1 MDVGN
6 ILFRP
11 LDLIGW
17 NDLEDPQSPY
27 NICVPIMYAQVIANS
42 FVMARKGDPF
52 IKRWHDIFSHLWR
65 DGRTSSK
72 GIASDP
78 LLAFMTSANRNF
90 ENSKANKF
98 HWKFKVEAAEVFEYI
113 SQVSSW
119 MRMTMIEGNSEA
131 GDEFNGSEYW
141 QKHVL
146 CFDALQEIWGVEE
159 AIGFDGE
166 DAYKALCTRLD
177 ADEESE
183 EYKRAHGLVW
193 RLLTRSAFQKITHG
207 KGLTHD
213 THLGVFW
220 DENEGKDCEVGTFAG
235 LLRYGCTHFEQTRE
249 SIVRVE
255 ATPAKETLKKAALE
269 A

>member
-6 ILFRP
+6 ILFRH

-17 NDLEDPQSPY
+17 NELEDPESPY
-27 NICVPIMYAQVIANS
+27 NICVPIMYGQVIANN

-52 IKRWHDIFSHLWR
+52 IKRWHDLFTHLWR
-65 DGRTSSK
+65 DGRQSSK
-72 GIASDP
+72 GIAADP
-78 LLAFMTSANRNF
+78 LLAFMASMNRSF
-90 ENSKANKF
+90 EDSKASNF
-98 HWKFKVEAAEVFEYI
+98 HWKFKIEAGEVFEYI

-119 MRMTMIEGNSEA
+119 LRMTMIEGSEL
-131 GDEFNGSEYW
+131 DDFNGSEYW

-146 CFDALQEIWGVEE
+146 CFDALQEIWGTE
-159 AIGFDGE
+159 ATIGFDGE

-177 ADEESE
+177 ADPESV
-183 EYKRAHGLVW
+183 EYKKAYGLVW
-193 RLLTRSAFQKITHG
+193 RLLTKSSFQKITHG

-220 DENEGKDCEVGTFAG
+220 DENEGKDCEPGTFAE

-249 SIVRVE
+249 SMVRVE
-255 ATPAKETLKKAALE
+255 ATPAKETMKKAALE
-269 A
+269 P